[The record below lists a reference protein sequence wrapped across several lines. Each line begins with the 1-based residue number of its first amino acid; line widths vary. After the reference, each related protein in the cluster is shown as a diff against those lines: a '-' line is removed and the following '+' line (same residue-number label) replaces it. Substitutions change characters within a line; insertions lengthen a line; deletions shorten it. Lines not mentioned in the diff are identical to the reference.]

1 MLPAVLMKPRTD
13 KYNPPPNVHFRS
25 AQLFY
30 RTNLK
35 TTPLSLDLSKSAV
48 FPNSNHSRKRFDH
61 NYNQSASDFSPA
73 KTSETHP
80 PNPPNPRFSHH
91 STWATPTP
99 KSQAPQKQPVPQP
112 VSPLPPIFPSPIPHL
127 ARQLFLTWSQLT
139 SSPRSTE
146 WTEQVRHKYCGALD
160 IGRKGK
166 PNKVHRCEACLAI
179 KARQS
184 RGSGGEKAI
193 KEGRQE
199 KMSWH
204 LGGGGS

>member
-1 MLPAVLMKPRTD
+1 MGHSYAKKPGTTKAARTPA
-13 KYNPPPNVHFRS
+13 
-25 AQLFY
+25 Q
-30 RTNLK
+30 
-35 TTPLSLDLSKSAV
+35 
-48 FPNSNHSRKRFDH
+48 
-61 NYNQSASDFSPA
+61 
-73 KTSETHP
+73 
-80 PNPPNPRFSHH
+80 
-91 STWATPTP
+91 
-99 KSQAPQKQPVPQP
+99 
-112 VSPLPPIFPSPIPHL
+112 
-127 ARQLFLTWSQLT
+127 
-139 SSPRSTE
+139 

-160 IGRKGK
+160 MGRKGK